1 MSQYPLTVVAD
12 HILYVVLRHV
22 TTYLVL
28 LIECLYSLV
37 KELLRDVIERP
48 HLFLRF
54 FYLTKGFFLF
64 LSSFS
69 NLHLLAW

>member
-12 HILYVVLRHV
+12 HILYVVVRHV

-37 KELLRDVIERP
+37 
-48 HLFLRF
+48 
-54 FYLTKGFFLF
+54 
-64 LSSFS
+64 
-69 NLHLLAW
+69 